1 MNFIRRLIDRPV
13 TVLVLFAGASILGLF
28 ALQDTAI
35 AFFPKVEP
43 PVLMVV
49 TDYSAGP
56 EQVEEN
62 VTRRL
67 ENVLAGL
74 TGLETIRSTSSEGR
88 SRVVMELSW
97 KTDLTEATNDVRDLL
112 DRARG
117 SLPDDA
123 GDPRIFKFDPSS
135 RPIMTIALSGDRS
148 PEDLRILA
156 EDELETQLERVA
168 GVAEVTISGGRN
180 EIVAVDLDRSALQT
194 YGLTV
199 TTVARAL
206 DAANRELSGGTVT
219 LDDRSL
225 LIRSTGLYRTLRDI
239 EETVVGYAGGTG
251 TSNSATGA
259 NTPVR
264 PVQLSEV
271 GTVRFARDTATTI
284 VHVNG
289 VPAVTLAVTAESD
302 ANTVEV
308 AAGVHAALARLSDSI
323 PPGVN
328 LIVTRDDSTAVR
340 DTLDQVTSSLMI
352 GGLLAIAILVFFLHN
367 VRAAIIIGLSIPV
380 SLLVTILA
388 MAAGGVTLNVLSM
401 SGLILGI
408 GMIVDSSI
416 VVLENIDRHRRQ
428 GLGIMDAARAGAGE
442 MLTAITASALTTVSV
457 FVPILIFRSD
467 LGIMGILFGDIAF
480 VVIVAILSSLAVAAL
495 LIPVMASTWLPLHGY
510 GDDRQSLL
518 RRAGNLIEKGL
529 DRLESGYARLLRT
542 ALRHRALVLALVTA
556 MLIVVLSFVPRL
568 GFIFSPPTAE
578 DSVLLTIELREGT
591 PAERTDRIAND
602 LAAWIGR
609 EFPAA
614 ETIVVQSGG
623 DTDYRATIEIGFSS
637 IRTAAADRSALEA
650 AIRRETARRPD
661 GISLNF
667 GRDRSRQLSGGDPID
682 IMVQSDDLAAL
693 ASVAVEIRDLLER
706 EFPEVTEPSTDLGA
720 AAPELLIRI
729 DPLRAAEHGITAS
742 QVTSEI
748 RAAVDGFTAT
758 RYARS
763 GQEWDVRVALMESL
777 RRDIA
782 DLESIVLSGGS
793 HTVTVGDVASI
804 TLGQSPTVIQR
815 EEEVRT
821 IHVTGGLAG
830 GAIVSEVQP
839 RIQQAIEDGLDIPV
853 NVDVTFSGEMS
864 EFSRTVE
871 QVGIVFLIAVLLVF
885 GIMASQFE
893 SFRMP
898 FIIFFTIPLMLIG
911 SVGIYVLMGQ
921 PISIFALL
929 GLVVLAGIVVNNG
942 IVLVDYT
949 NLLRTRGRDLG
960 DAVIEAGRTRFK
972 PILMTTLT
980 TILGM
985 VPLAF
990 FPGEGGQLT
999 QPVGI
1004 TVVGGLASSAVLTLF
1019 VVPVLYSIFSPRAG
1033 VRKQDEV
1040 HERIDTGGRG

>member
-1 MNFIRRLIDRPV
+1 MSFIHRLIGRPV
-13 TVLVLFAGASILGLF
+13 TVLVLFAGISILGLL
-28 ALQDTAI
+28 ALRDTAI

-43 PVLMVV
+43 PVLMVI

-67 ENVLAGL
+67 ESVLASL

-88 SRVVMELSW
+88 SRIVMELSW

-117 SLPDDA
+117 ALPDDA
-123 GDPRIFKFDPSS
+123 GDPRIFKFDPGS

-148 PEDLRILA
+148 PEELRILA
-156 EDELETQLERVA
+156 EDELETQLERVT
-168 GVAEVTISGGRN
+168 GVAEVTISGGRD
-180 EIVAVDLDRSALQT
+180 EIVTVDLDRSSLHA

-199 TTVARAL
+199 TDVARAL

-225 LIRSTGLYRTLRDI
+225 LIRATGLFRTLRDI
-239 EETVVGYAGGTG
+239 EETVVGYAGGPGSSGSSGST
-251 TSNSATGA
+251 
-259 NTPVR
+259 VR

-289 VPAVTLAVTAESD
+289 VPAVTLAITAESD

-308 AAGVHAALARLSDSI
+308 AQGVHAALARLADAI

-352 GGLLAIAILVFFLHN
+352 GGMLAIAILVFFLHN
-367 VRAAIIIGLSIPV
+367 LRAAIIIGLSIPV
-380 SLLVTILA
+380 SLLATILA

-428 GLGIMDAARAGAGE
+428 GLAIMEAARAGAGE
-442 MLTAITASALTTVSV
+442 MLTAISASALTTVSV
-457 FVPILIFRSD
+457 FIPILIFRSD

-495 LIPVMASTWLPLHGY
+495 LIPVMASTWLPLRGY
-510 GDDRQSLL
+510 DDNRRSLL
-518 RRAGNLIEKGL
+518 RRAGSLIESGL
-529 DRLESGYARLLRT
+529 DRMESGYARLLRA
-542 ALRHRALVLALVTA
+542 ALRRRALVLALVTA
-556 MLIVVLSFVPRL
+556 MLMVVLSFVPRL

-591 PAERTDRIAND
+591 PTEQTDRIANE
-602 LAAWIGR
+602 LAAWTGR

-623 DTDYRATIEIGFSS
+623 DSDYRATIEIGFSS
-637 IRTAAADRSALEA
+637 IRAAAADRTALEA
-650 AIRRETARRPD
+650 AIRSETARRPD
-661 GISLNF
+661 GISLTI

-693 ASVAVEIRDLLER
+693 ASVAVEIRDLLEQ
-706 EFPEVTEPSTDLGA
+706 EFPEVTEPVTDLGA
-720 AAPELLIRI
+720 AAPEVLIRV
-729 DPLRAAEHGITAS
+729 DPRRAADLGITAS
-742 QVTSEI
+742 QVTGEI
-748 RAAVDGFTAT
+748 RAAADGLTAT
-758 RYARS
+758 RYTRS
-763 GQEWDVRVALMESL
+763 GREWDVRVALMESQ

-782 DLESIVLSGGS
+782 DLESILVSGGGS
-793 HTVTVGDVASI
+793 TVTVGDVSSI
-804 TLGQSPTVIQR
+804 TLSQSPAVIQR
-815 EEEVRT
+815 EEEIRT
-821 IHVTGGLAG
+821 VHITGGLVG

-839 RIQQAIEDGLDIPV
+839 RIQQAIADNLDIPAAV
-853 NVDVTFSGEMS
+853 SVTFSGEMS
-864 EFSRTVE
+864 EFSRTAG
-871 QVGIVFLIAVLLVF
+871 QVGMVFLVAILLVF

-949 NLLRTRGRDLG
+949 NLLRARGRDLR

-1004 TVVGGLASSAVLTLF
+1004 TVVGGLTSSAVLTLV
-1019 VVPVLYSIFSPRAG
+1019 VVPVLYTIFSPKG
-1033 VRKQDEV
+1033 DVRKRDEF
-1040 HERIDTGGRG
+1040 HERIDTGRRG